1 MLQNILRRG
10 GVVMG
15 LIVLSFLLSAFSPS
29 DSLSRTHRSGRAVKK
44 TTSHSVSHKRHAKF
58 SSKKHRTPQR
68 PLTAS
73 EKTEII
79 GKIKSL
85 ASAEVLDEPTTA
97 AIDYTTDMQ
106 PADVAQAAK
115 EEKEEDDVE
124 VSIDRFFKDRSFDVD
139 NANPETAKSRQ
150 TDFTLFDES
159 DPKVTSTRSDVM
171 QHIIDWVGTRYH
183 FGGVRRD
190 GIDCSAFTRE
200 VFRTSFNVDL
210 PRTASM
216 QSVLGSSVHKEG
228 LKFGDLVFFHTAGY
242 ARVSHVGIYVGEGL
256 FANASC
262 SRGVTVSSLDSK
274 YWAKR
279 FLFAK
284 RLFTNTAT
292 AQAEV
297 KNSLKL
303 AAASGELADEDKPLN

>member
-1 MLQNILRRG
+1 LVGFIVLG
-10 GVVMG
+10 
-15 LIVLSFLLSAFSPS
+15 IVLSASSPS
-29 DSLSRTHRSGRAVKK
+29 DSLARSHRSGRAVKK

-58 SSKKHRTPQR
+58 SSKRHRTPQR
-68 PLTAS
+68 PLSAS

-85 ASAEVLDEPTTA
+85 ASAEVLPEQGLS
-97 AIDYTTDMQ
+97 AIDNTNDMQ
-106 PADVAQAAK
+106 PADIAQAAK
-115 EEKEEDDVE
+115 EEREEDDVD
-124 VSIDRFFKDRSFDVD
+124 VSIDEFLSGRDATSVA
-139 NANPETAKSRQ
+139 NNPEIARSRQ

-159 DPKVTSTRSDVM
+159 DPKVTSTRSDIM

-183 FGGVRRD
+183 FGGLDRA

-216 QSVLGSSVHKEG
+216 QSVLGLSVHKDD
-228 LKFGDLVFFHTAGY
+228 LKFGDLVFFHTGRY

-262 SRGVTVSSLDSK
+262 SRGVTVSSLESK

-292 AQAEV
+292 AQEEV
-297 KNSLKL
+297 KTYLKT
-303 AAASGELADEDKPLN
+303 ATASGELAEETNSLN

>member
-1 MLQNILRRG
+1 MLERTLRRG
-10 GVVMG
+10 MVLAGLVMLG
-15 LIVLSFLLSAFSPS
+15 ILLSASSPS
-29 DSLSRTHRSGRAVKK
+29 DSLARNHRSGKAVKK

-58 SSKKHRTPQR
+58 SSKRHRSPQR

-85 ASAEVLDEPTTA
+85 ASAEVLNESGSS
-97 AIDYTTDMQ
+97 AIDYTSDLQ
-106 PADVAQAAK
+106 PADIARAAK
-115 EEKEEDDVE
+115 EEREEDDVE
-124 VSIDRFFKDRSFDVD
+124 VSIDRFFKDRSVDVSAED
-139 NANPETAKSRQ
+139 PETAKSRQ
-150 TDFTLFDES
+150 MDFTLIDES
-159 DPKVTSTRSDVM
+159 DPKCSSTRSDVM

-183 FGGVRRD
+183 FGGLDRA

-216 QSVLGSSVHKEG
+216 QSVLGSSVHKTE

-242 ARVSHVGIYVGEGL
+242 AKVSHVGIYVGEGL

-292 AQAEV
+292 ANAEV
-297 KNSLKL
+297 RKSLKL
-303 AAASGELADEDKPLN
+303 AAASGELTEEDTRAN

>member
-1 MLQNILRRG
+1 MLKRNMRRG
-10 GVVMG
+10 WVLVGLVMLG
-15 LIVLSFLLSAFSPS
+15 FLLTASSPS
-29 DSLSRTHRSGRAVKK
+29 DSQARHHRGGKAVKK
-44 TTSHSVSHKRHAKF
+44 TTSHSASHKRHAKF
-58 SSKKHRTPQR
+58 SSRKHRTPQR

-73 EKTEII
+73 EKSEII

-85 ASAEVLDEPTTA
+85 ASAEVLPEQGSPA
-97 AIDYTTDMQ
+97 ADNFSEMQ

-115 EEKEEDDVE
+115 EEREEDDVE
-124 VSIDRFFKDRSFDVD
+124 VSIDRFFKDRSIDVSAED
-139 NANPETAKSRQ
+139 PETARSRQ

-183 FGGVRRD
+183 FGGLTRS

-216 QSVLGSSVHKEG
+216 QSVLGSSVHKDE

-242 ARVSHVGIYVGEGL
+242 AKVSHVGIYVGEGL

-292 AQAEV
+292 AQKEV
-297 KNSLKL
+297 MNSMKL
-303 AAASGELADEDKPLN
+303 AIAAGELAEDNTSAN